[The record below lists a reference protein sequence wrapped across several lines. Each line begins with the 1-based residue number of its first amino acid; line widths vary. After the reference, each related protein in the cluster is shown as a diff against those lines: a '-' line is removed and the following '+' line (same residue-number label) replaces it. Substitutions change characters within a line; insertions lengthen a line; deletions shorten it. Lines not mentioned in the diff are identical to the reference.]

1 VAEAR
6 SKTGYEFREKYA
18 VRASKRAKRIG
29 RWRGE
34 KQADFCRK
42 LSGEKWKDILV
53 MYNGNR
59 KPVTVDI
66 PEGDWNVVC
75 HDGQINLSGIM
86 KPKSTKFVLAP
97 SSASIMY
104 VD

>member
-1 VAEAR
+1 MSLRKAHAAFRIPTQEMMQKHLVFIDSMAPNVV
-6 SKTGYEFREKYA
+6 GYMLKDH
-18 VRASKRAKRIG
+18 VN
-29 RWRGE
+29 
-34 KQADFCRK
+34 
-42 LSGEKWKDILV
+42 GEKWKNILV

-59 KPVTVDI
+59 KPVSVDI

-75 HDGQINLSGIM
+75 HGGQINLSGIM